1 MKLNVG
7 VLFGGNSVE
16 HEVSIISA
24 SQAMAA
30 FDSERYHVVPLYLSK
45 DNQLYSGSQLLD
57 VKQFKDLDAI
67 KKKVPQVTLYKEKQN
82 IFVQSVKAF
91 PWQKAQRI
99 DVVVPVVHGT
109 HCEDGSVQGYL
120 ETMGIPYAGSD
131 VIGAALGQ
139 DKIFMKMAFAYHDL
153 PMVPWLYFDVKAYAD
168 DKTKQLKKIAELG
181 YPVVVKPA
189 RLGSSVGISFV
200 NAEDEIEEAITTA
213 LQYDMRVIIEK
224 AVQNLREVNCSV
236 LGDELDAKA
245 SVLEEVMKYD
255 AILSYKDKYQG
266 SNKSKGM
273 ASTSRICPA
282 DLDAETT
289 QKIQDLALESF
300 KVLACAGV
308 VRIDFM
314 MDAKTN
320 AIYINEVNTIPG
332 SLAFYLWEKSGLR
345 FSDLMDA
352 LVDQAINRTRRKAKM
367 IFSFETNLLEGYGSK
382 GSKGVKR

>member
-30 FDSERYHVVPLYLSK
+30 FDAERYHVVPLYLSK
-45 DNQLYSGSQLLD
+45 DNQLYSGPQLMD
-57 VKQFKDLDAI
+57 IKQFKNLKSI
-67 KKKVPQVTLYKEKQN
+67 QRKVPQVSIYKDKQN
-82 IFVQSVKAF
+82 IFVQSIKAH
-91 PWQKAQRI
+91 PWHRTQRI

-120 ETMGIPYAGSD
+120 ETLGIPYAGSD
-131 VIGAALGQ
+131 VIGAAMGQ
-139 DKIFMKMAFAYHDL
+139 DKIFMKMAFAYHNL
-153 PMVPWLYFDVKAYAD
+153 PLVPWLYFDVKDYEE
-168 DKTKQLKKIAELG
+168 DKGTLINKIAKLG

-200 NAEDEIEEAITTA
+200 NAEDEIDEAIIDA
-213 LQYDMRVIIEK
+213 LQYDMRIIIEK
-224 AVQNLREVNCSV
+224 AVQNLREINCSV
-236 LGDELDAKA
+236 LGDELAAKA
-245 SVLEEVMKYD
+245 SVLEEVMKVD
-255 AILSYKDKYQG
+255 EILSYKDKYQG
-266 SNKSKGM
+266 SSKSKGM

-282 DLDAETT
+282 ELDEATT
-289 QKIQDLALESF
+289 NKTQALALQSF
-300 KVLACAGV
+300 KILGCAGV

-314 MDAKTN
+314 MDAKAN
-320 AIYINEVNTIPG
+320 EIYINEVNTIPG

-352 LVDQAINRTRRKAKM
+352 LVDQAVNRMRRKAKM

-382 GSKGVKR
+382 GSKRVKR

>member
-1 MKLNVG
+1 
-7 VLFGGNSVE
+7 
-16 HEVSIISA
+16 
-24 SQAMAA
+24 
-30 FDSERYHVVPLYLSK
+30 
-45 DNQLYSGSQLLD
+45 LD

-82 IFVQSVKAF
+82 IFVQSAKAL

-282 DLDAETT
+282 DLDKDTT
-289 QKIQDLALESF
+289 KKIQDLALESF

>member
-30 FDSERYHVVPLYLSK
+30 FDVERYQVIPLYLSK
-45 DNQLYSGSQLLD
+45 DNQLYSSPQLLD
-57 VKQFKDLDAI
+57 VKRFKDLKVLQ
-67 KKKVPQVTLYKEKQN
+67 KKTPQVTLFKDKQN
-82 IFVQSVKAF
+82 IFVQNTKAY

-99 DVVVPVVHGT
+99 DVVIPVVHGT

-131 VIGAALGQ
+131 VIGAAVGQ
-139 DKIFMKMAFAYHDL
+139 DKIFMKMIFEYHQL
-153 PMVPWLYFDVKAYAD
+153 PLVPWLYFDVKAYDD
-168 DKTKQLKKIAELG
+168 DKETQLKKILELG

-200 NAEDEIEEAITTA
+200 NSQKEIEAAISDA
-213 LQYDMRVIIEK
+213 LQYDTRCVIEK
-224 AVQNLREVNCSV
+224 AVANLREVNCSV
-236 LGDELDAKA
+236 LGDELECQA
-245 SVLEEVMKYD
+245 SVLEEVLKAD
-255 AILSYKDKYQG
+255 EILSYKDKYQG
-266 SNKSKGM
+266 SSKSKGM

-282 DLDAETT
+282 ELNEATT
-289 QKIQDLALESF
+289 IKIQELAKQSF
-300 KVLACAGV
+300 KVLGCAGV
-308 VRIDFM
+308 VRVDFM
-314 MDAKTN
+314 MDAKTS
-320 AIYINEVNTIPG
+320 AIYVNEVNTIPG
-332 SLAFYLWEKSGLR
+332 SLSFYLWEKSGLG

-382 GSKGVKR
+382 GSKGSKR

>member
-24 SQAMAA
+24 LQAMAA
-30 FDSERYHVVPLYLSK
+30 FDAERYHVIPLYLSK
-45 DNQLYSGSQLLD
+45 DNQLYSGPQLMD
-57 VKQFKDLDAI
+57 VKLFKDLKSI
-67 KKKVPQVTLYKEKQN
+67 QKKVLQVSIYKDKQN
-82 IFVQSVKAF
+82 IFVQNIKAH
-91 PWQKAQRI
+91 PWHRTQRI

-109 HCEDGSVQGYL
+109 QCEDGSVQGYL
-120 ETMGIPYAGSD
+120 ETLGIPYAGSD
-131 VIGAALGQ
+131 VIGAAMGQ
-139 DKIFMKMAFAYHDL
+139 DKIFMKMAFAYHNL
-153 PMVPWLYFDVKAYAD
+153 PLVPWLYFDVKDYEE
-168 DKTKQLKKIAELG
+168 DKGTLINKIAKLG

-200 NAEDEIEEAITTA
+200 NAEAEIDEAIIDA
-213 LQYDMRVIIEK
+213 LQYDMRIIIEK
-224 AVQNLREVNCSV
+224 AVQNLREINCSV
-236 LGDELDAKA
+236 LGDELAAKA
-245 SVLEEVMKYD
+245 SVLEEVMKVD
-255 AILSYKDKYQG
+255 EILSYKDKYQG
-266 SNKSKGM
+266 SSKSKGM

-282 DLDAETT
+282 ELDEATT
-289 QKIQDLALESF
+289 NKTQALALQSF
-300 KVLACAGV
+300 KILGCAGV

-320 AIYINEVNTIPG
+320 TIYINEVNTIPG

-352 LVDQAINRTRRKAKM
+352 LVDQAVNRMRRKAKM
-367 IFSFETNLLEGYGSK
+367 IFSFETNLLAGFGSK

>member
-16 HEVSIISA
+16 HEVSILSA

-30 FDSERYHVVPLYLSK
+30 FDLERYHVIPLYLSK
-45 DNQLYSGSQLLD
+45 DNQLYSGPQLMD
-57 VKQFKDLDAI
+57 VKQFKDLKNLQ
-67 KKKVPQVTLYKEKQN
+67 KKTPQVTLFKDKQN
-82 IFVQSVKAF
+82 IFVQSTKAL

-99 DVVVPVVHGT
+99 DLVIPVVHGT

-131 VIGAALGQ
+131 VIGAAMGQ
-139 DKIFMKMAFAYHDL
+139 DKIFMKMVFEYHHL
-153 PMVPWLYFDVKAYAD
+153 PIVPWLYFDVKAYND
-168 DKTKQLKKIAELG
+168 DKVSQLKKILDLG

-200 NAEDEIEEAITTA
+200 NSEDEIEEAVTNA
-213 LQYDMRVIIEK
+213 LQYDMRCVIEK
-224 AVQNLREVNCSV
+224 AVVNLREVNCSV
-236 LGDELDAKA
+236 LGDELDSQA
-245 SVLEEVMKYD
+245 SVLEEVLKYD
-255 AILSYKDKYQG
+255 EILSYKDKYQG
-266 SNKSKGM
+266 SSKSKGM

-282 DLDAETT
+282 ELNEVTT
-289 QKIQDLALESF
+289 LKIQELARQSF
-300 KVLACAGV
+300 KVLGCAGV
-308 VRIDFM
+308 VRVDFM

-320 AIYINEVNTIPG
+320 EVYVNEVNTIPG
-332 SLAFYLWEKSGLR
+332 SLSFYLWEKSGLH
-345 FSDLMDA
+345 FSDLMDV

-382 GSKGVKR
+382 GSKGTKR

>member
-16 HEVSIISA
+16 HEVSILSA

-30 FDSERYHVVPLYLSK
+30 FDLERYHVIPLYLSK
-45 DNQLYSGSQLLD
+45 DNQLYSGPQLMD
-57 VKQFKDLDAI
+57 IKQFKDLKSLQ
-67 KKKVPQVTLYKEKQN
+67 KKTPQVTLYKDKQN
-82 IFVQSVKAF
+82 IFVQSTKAL

-99 DVVVPVVHGT
+99 DVVIPVVHGT

-139 DKIFMKMAFAYHDL
+139 DKIFMKMVFEYHQL
-153 PMVPWLYFDVKAYAD
+153 PIVPWLYFDVKAYND
-168 DKTKQLKKIAELG
+168 DKAAQLNRIIELG

-200 NAEDEIEEAITTA
+200 NSEDEIEEAITSA
-213 LQYDMRVIIEK
+213 LQYDMRCVIEK
-224 AVQNLREVNCSV
+224 AVVNLREVNCSV
-236 LGDELDAKA
+236 LGDELDSQA
-245 SVLEEVMKYD
+245 SVLEEVLKYD
-255 AILSYKDKYQG
+255 EILSYKDKYQG

-282 DLDAETT
+282 ELNEVTT
-289 QKIQDLALESF
+289 LKIQDLARQSF
-300 KVLACAGV
+300 KVLGCAGV
-308 VRIDFM
+308 VRVDFM

-320 AIYINEVNTIPG
+320 EVFVNEVNTIPG
-332 SLAFYLWEKSGLR
+332 SLSFYLWEKSGLR
-345 FSDLMDA
+345 FSDLMDV

-382 GSKGVKR
+382 GSKGTKR